1 MQTGVGDRKKGFSQ
15 EFGIKHR
22 FRIANW
28 EEIEKKEEE
37 EEDRLSAIATGR
49 GFASRLVGR
58 GPFNRCCYSI
68 GPRYTTDSFCYRGFH
83 PAGPSGPTEGLYL
96 IPSSCSSEPNEKHE
110 RGEDWERVGQK
121 SFTNLTLCQEQEDPS
136 HPFLLLNPGRELFPT
151 PDGAQGK
158 RMPENPGN
166 PFRPGRRTLSL
177 HIFTIFLLASF
188 FFFLIYIRSLD
199 FIYLCLFIAYMRE
212 ISL

>member
-1 MQTGVGDRKKGFSQ
+1 MQTGVGDRKKGFKSRVRNKTQ
-15 EFGIKHR
+15 ISRG
-22 FRIANW
+22 IANW
-28 EEIEKKEEE
+28 EEIEKEEEEE

-49 GFASRLVGR
+49 RFASRLVGR
-58 GPFNRCCYSI
+58 APFNRCCCSI

-96 IPSSCSSEPNEKHE
+96 PPSSCLSEADEK
-110 RGEDWERVGQK
+110 RNTNEDWERVGQK
-121 SFTNLTLCQEQEDPS
+121 SFTNLALCQEQEEPS
-136 HPFLLLNPGRELFPT
+136 HPFLLLNPGRKLFPT

-158 RMPENPGN
+158 RVPENPGN

-177 HIFTIFLLASF
+177 HIFTIFLLAF

-199 FIYLCLFIAYMRE
+199 FTCAYL
-212 ISL
+212 